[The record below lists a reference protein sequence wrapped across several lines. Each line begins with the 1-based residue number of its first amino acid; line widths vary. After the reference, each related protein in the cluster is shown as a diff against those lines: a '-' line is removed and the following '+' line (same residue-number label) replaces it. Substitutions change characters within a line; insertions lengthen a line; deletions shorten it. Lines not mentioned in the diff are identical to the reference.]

1 MKGEWHKEEA
11 SGRSK
16 KGDERGRGKRKCTQE
31 RQNGEARGKGTQ
43 EEKRYREGERQEGE
57 VRGSGTR
64 ERGKGDIQG
73 GDPRQSNERVNQEEV
88 AQRRGKW
95 EKQGVEAI
103 RDRNRGRGRGKRE
116 RDIKRSRLEGD
127 GKGRR
132 EREERKK
139 RKKTVKIDNEAKG
152 REKLQKVVKEKLGN
166 KFSVNQQQKL
176 NPRIMIRN
184 VKLQQHTDE
193 SFAVN
198 FISANEL
205 TDFNASDI
213 KVVVK
218 FKALEKDHYNIV
230 LEVPPLLRKRLVDR
244 GFAYFG
250 WKRCS
255 VGDNL
260 YIVQCHKCMKF
271 GHHQQNCRG
280 SEVCSKCSGEHSVKK
295 CVSDEMKCVNCSMY
309 NNKYKS
315 KLSTNHLATDNH
327 CPMYQNYVLQL
338 RSRINYG

>member
-1 MKGEWHKEEA
+1 MKVLTEA
-11 SGRSK
+11 VNPAEFNICVNGT
-16 KGDERGRGKRKCTQE
+16 KRINHGAAVFCK
-31 RQNGEARGKGTQ
+31 
-43 EEKRYREGERQEGE
+43 
-57 VRGSGTR
+57 
-64 ERGKGDIQG
+64 
-73 GDPRQSNERVNQEEV
+73 EV
-88 AQRRGKW
+88 A
-95 EKQGVEAI
+95 
-103 RDRNRGRGRGKRE
+103 D
-116 RDIKRSRLEGD
+116 L
-127 GKGRR
+127 
-132 EREERKK
+132 
-139 RKKTVKIDNEAKG
+139 
-152 REKLQKVVKEKLGN
+152 EKLQKVVKEKLGN